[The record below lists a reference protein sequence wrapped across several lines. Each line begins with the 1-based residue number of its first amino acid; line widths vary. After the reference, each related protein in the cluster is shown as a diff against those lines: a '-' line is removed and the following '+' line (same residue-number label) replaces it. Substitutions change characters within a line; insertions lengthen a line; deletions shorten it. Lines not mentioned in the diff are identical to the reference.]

1 MDTQLPEFVLA
12 GLYKDTLVI
21 TEPST
26 PPSAKLVVKGNE
38 INSPEKPNVAEKQVE
53 VPKWWL
59 GSNHQKIAILVED
72 KANVFTSEK
81 ELEFLTNILKACKLS
96 INDIALI
103 NYARTP
109 RSMEELIHD
118 PGCTHFLLFGLSPA
132 QLQLQFNFPQY
143 QSQAVGQNQLLLAAP
158 LGTMMSATP
167 AAKAEK
173 MKLWNAL
180 QQFFHLKN

>member
-38 INSPEKPNVAEKQVE
+38 INSPEKPKVAEKQVE
-53 VPKWWL
+53 VPKWWY
-59 GSNHQKIAILVED
+59 GSNSQRIAILVED
-72 KANVFTSEK
+72 KSNVFIGEK

-96 INDIALI
+96 ISDIALI

-109 RSMEELIHD
+109 RSLEELIHD

-132 QLQLQFNFPQY
+132 HLQLQFNFPLY
-143 QSQAVGQNQLLLAAP
+143 QPQAVEQNQLLLAAP
-158 LGTMMSATP
+158 LSSMMSTSP

-180 QQFFHLKN
+180 QQFFQLKG